1 MFKLFPLVIY
11 TDGATEGY
19 LKNGNINL
27 DDLVIIK
34 LEMEKNLKIGIIGA
48 GIQGVCN
55 ALFLQKKGYQVTLFD
70 KDEPGNLSAS
80 YGNAGHFSPYASI
93 PLNRPDILTDVP
105 AMLLSSSGPL
115 AVKWNYVPKMIPWF
129 LKFLKN
135 CSTKNMMHT
144 AKYMHQILDLA
155 LPAYDELFD
164 EIDLSGLV
172 ENKGIMYIWN
182 DQNLKSRELEINIR
196 NEIGAEQ
203 QLLNQKEIHDL
214 EPNIK
219 KIYHA
224 GVFYKKAR
232 HARNPKKILLKLLD
246 LFLKKDG
253 KFLKLNVQDITFDN
267 EKPILKS
274 DVQTFIF
281 DRVVIACGAFSKKLT
296 DKLDEKIPLD
306 TERGYHVHFKGC
318 DHLVS
323 RPVVFTNR
331 GFGMTPM
338 EQGLRVVGTV
348 EFGGLENPLS
358 KGRIKNLVNNAKY
371 MLDGLPEHEDE
382 WLGFRPTLPDYL
394 PVIGPSK
401 NYKNVFY
408 SFGHHH
414 LGWTLAA
421 ISGKIISNMIANKN
435 TNLNLEPYSSKRF

>member
-1 MFKLFPLVIY
+1 ML
-11 TDGATEGY
+11 
-19 LKNGNINL
+19 N
-27 DDLVIIK
+27 
-34 LEMEKNLKIGIIGA
+34 NLKIGIIGS
-48 GIQGVCN
+48 GIQGICN
-55 ALFLQKKGYQVTLFD
+55 ALFLQKKGYEVTLFD

-93 PLNRPDILTDVP
+93 PLNRPDILIDIP

-115 AVKWNYVPKMIPWF
+115 ALKWNYVPKMIPWF

-144 AKYMHQILDLA
+144 AKYMHQILDIA
-155 LPAYDELFD
+155 LPAYDELFE

-182 DQNLKSRELEINIR
+182 DQNLKSRELEVSIR

-203 QLLNQKEIHDL
+203 QLLNKKEIHDL

-232 HARNPKKILLKLLD
+232 HARNPGKIWLKLFNLFLSKGGKFIKTNVENINFSEQKPIIKTKENSFNFDKIL
-246 LFLKKDG
+246 
-253 KFLKLNVQDITFDN
+253 
-267 EKPILKS
+267 
-274 DVQTFIF
+274 
-281 DRVVIACGAFSKKLT
+281 IACGAFSKQLT
-296 DKLDEKIPLD
+296 DQINEKIPLD
-306 TERGYHVHFKGC
+306 TERGYHIHFKNC
-318 DHLVS
+318 DHLIS
-323 RPVVFTNR
+323 RPVVFQNR

-348 EFGGLENPLS
+348 EFGGLKNPLS
-358 KGRIKNLVNNAKY
+358 KNRIKNLVNNAKFL
-371 MLDGLPEHEDE
+371 LDGLPDHEDE

-414 LGWTLAA
+414 LGWTLGA
-421 ISGKIISNMIANKN
+421 ISGKIISKMISNEN
-435 TNLNLEPYSSKRF
+435 TNLDLKPYSSLRFS